1 MVDWLTQ
8 YPTVT
13 DQIEAI
19 ANVLGKEVV
28 KELDRSFDAAHRD
41 ARRRDLADHVREV
54 ALYCLHPLTGKLVSN
69 LTKQRLQQVLPDDW
83 MPLTVTTS
91 R

>member
-28 KELDRSFDAAHRD
+28 KELDRSFIDHLTPPIATHAAATWRIMS
-41 ARRRDLADHVREV
+41 VR
-54 ALYCLHPLTGKLVSN
+54 
-69 LTKQRLQQVLPDDW
+69 
-83 MPLTVTTS
+83 
-91 R
+91 